1 MYGSFSE
8 EALQQFASMAAQTQS
23 ADFAE
28 GGVYDFT
35 RCVRP
40 NGTAYGTGGKC
51 RKGTEEASQEKKAI
65 VELGSMLPK
74 GEKIVDSKGGLHTAG
89 GGSRGPVDHE
99 ARIAK
104 HDASHEAAKT
114 AHAASKAALA
124 AHRGRDAQSRAKKQ
138 QLAYEHQKNTE
149 KLETAADKLIRAKI
163 AGKRS
168 EDAAKPKAPAG
179 SDSKKKMT
187 EMATRI
193 KRQETAIARMSPG
206 KYTRKEIEIEKQ
218 TLQEMKAKLKGLVSG
233 KAAEKAKSEAPIA
246 PVPSKPIKDP
256 VPGVLAKAKELKDFN
271 RKENQRVTDL
281 AKAGKIKGVDPGAVE
296 RILAKKAAAA
306 PLEKPTVAPQTEIM
320 KKIEKE
326 SDPVKRR
333 ELMRQLNDLNNPL
346 VKLPDGRVAR
356 SWEPAS
362 PNEIISPKK

>member
-1 MYGSFSE
+1 MKGHFSE
-8 EALQQFASMAAQTQS
+8 ESLSQFVKLAYAETSQNFS
-23 ADFAE
+23 EEDFFS
-28 GGVYDFT
+28 FT

-65 VELGSMLPK
+65 DELGSMLPK

-104 HDASHEAAKT
+104 HDAAHEAAKT

-138 QLAYEHQKNTE
+138 QLAYEHQRNTE
-149 KLETAADKLIRAKI
+149 RLETAADRLIRAKI
-163 AGKRS
+163 AGKKS

-179 SDSKKKMT
+179 SDLKKKMT
-187 EMATRI
+187 ELGTRI

-233 KAAEKAKSEAPIA
+233 KAAGKAKSEAPIA
-246 PVPSKPIKDP
+246 PVPPKPIKDP

-281 AKAGKIKGVDPGAVE
+281 AKAGKIKGVDPGAVD
-296 RILAKKAAAA
+296 RILAQRAAG
-306 PLEKPTVAPQTEIM
+306 K
-320 KKIEKE
+320 
-326 SDPVKRR
+326 
-333 ELMRQLNDLNNPL
+333 
-346 VKLPDGRVAR
+346 
-356 SWEPAS
+356 
-362 PNEIISPKK
+362 